1 MTICKRLHLLTLLI
15 AGLLVGCEEP
25 TPDPIEPTTPPQAE
39 ALYGY
44 YTFGQESV
52 PVNSYTTVE
61 DGLFLLKISPLEDIL
76 SATTYA
82 IIGLHSELLGK
93 EIDVTTKHHNYDYMF
108 VYEDPMRYF
117 SPQRPLQSGTIMLNR
132 NSSGMVR
139 VNVDVVLYDGTPFR
153 YEQMIVPS
161 SN

>member
-1 MTICKRLHLLTLLI
+1 MTTRNRLQLLSLLFV
-15 AGLLVGCEEP
+15 ALFVGCEEP
-25 TPDPIEPTTPPQAE
+25 TTEPIEPTTPPQAE

-61 DGLFLLKISPLEDIL
+61 DGLFLLKISPLEDVL

-82 IIGLHSELLGK
+82 IIGLHSDLLGE
-93 EIDVTTKHHNYDYMF
+93 EIDVTSKYHNYDYMF

-117 SPQRPLQSGTIMLNR
+117 SPQRPLQSGSIMLDR
-132 NSSGMVR
+132 NSIGMVR
-139 VNVDVVLYDGTPFR
+139 AKVNVVLYDGTPFS